1 MSGATRGR
9 IQVAAVLGGGVV
21 VHLMGV
27 IIALIFE
34 KKVRLLRT
42 YYNQGYH

>member
-21 VHLMGV
+21 VHRMGV
-27 IIALIFE
+27 IIALLL
-34 KKVRLLRT
+34 KKRR
-42 YYNQGYH
+42 